1 MLFRRLSYSLI
12 FPNFR
17 WFILIAQ
24 PAGQIAPRDVP
35 PQQEPQPNSLQYAPQ
50 EDDPFEIVV
59 MVLAGE
65 ESQQLPQNNGNN
77 DNHDNDNEHEEE
89 EEDYEA
95 EEEGSDNEDKDD
107 DDYTPLSDSEKEK
120 MYHNADEIKTSGMKL

>member
-1 MLFRRLSYSLI
+1 
-12 FPNFR
+12 
-17 WFILIAQ
+17 
-24 PAGQIAPRDVP
+24 
-35 PQQEPQPNSLQYAPQ
+35 
-50 EDDPFEIVV
+50 

-95 EEEGSDNEDKDD
+95 EEEEGSHNEDKDD
-107 DDYTPLSDSEKEK
+107 DDYTPLSDSKKEK
-120 MYHNADEIKTSGMKL
+120 MYHNADEIKTSGMKLQSPPADCEIC

>member
-1 MLFRRLSYSLI
+1 
-12 FPNFR
+12 
-17 WFILIAQ
+17 
-24 PAGQIAPRDVP
+24 
-35 PQQEPQPNSLQYAPQ
+35 
-50 EDDPFEIVV
+50 

-95 EEEGSDNEDKDD
+95 EEEGSHNEDKDD
-107 DDYTPLSDSEKEK
+107 DDYTPLSDSKKEK
-120 MYHNADEIKTSGMKL
+120 MYHNADEIKTSGMKLRSPPADCEIC